1 MPLNTDRFNGAQ
13 PDEQTPER
21 VVIAMS
27 GGVDSSVAAALL
39 KREGREVI
47 GIGMHLWNYEE
58 DRLAFDSC
66 CSPYDVLDARA
77 VAGRL
82 GIPYY
87 LQNYEESFREE
98 VVGYFIDEYQA
109 GRTPNPC
116 VACNQRFKFSH
127 LLRRAKELGA
137 DQVATGHYARL
148 KWLPEEGRPG
158 LGGRFG
164 LFRGKD
170 PVKDQSYFLFSLN
183 QSQLER
189 ALFPVG
195 DLTKEEVR
203 ELARELGLKTAEK
216 PESQEICFV
225 AGGNHGRFIEEQTGV
240 ASAPGP
246 IVDRAGRVL
255 GQHRGL
261 THYTVGQRKGLGVS
275 AKSPLYVL
283 KLDGARNQVVVG
295 GKVDLERSVCTVRG
309 VNWIAPPG
317 EESGGTRAWVQIRHH
332 HTPQP
337 AQLLPLAEGRVRVEF
352 EAPER
357 GVAPGQAAVFYRE
370 DEILGGGW
378 IE

>member
-1 MPLNTDRFNGAQ
+1 MFPEDETFDKLQ
-13 PDEQTPER
+13 PKERPPGR
-21 VVIAMS
+21 VVVAMS

-47 GIGMHLWNYEE
+47 GIGMQLWNYEQ

-66 CSPYDVLDARA
+66 CSPYDVLDARG

-87 LQNYEESFREE
+87 LQNFQESFREE
-98 VVGYFIDEYQA
+98 VVDYFIGEYQA

-127 LLRRAKELGA
+127 LLKRAKELGA
-137 DQVATGHYARL
+137 DWVATGHYARVR
-148 KWLPEEGRPG
+148 WLPEES
-158 LGGRFG
+158 RFG

-170 PVKDQSYFLFSLN
+170 PRKDQSYFLFNLN
-183 QSQLER
+183 QAQLGR

-195 DLTKEEVR
+195 DLTKGEVR
-203 ELARELGLKTAEK
+203 ELAREFGLKTADK

-225 AGGNHGRFIEEQTGV
+225 TGRDYGEFIEEETGV
-240 ASAPGP
+240 SPTPGL
-246 IVDRAGRVL
+246 IVDQAGRVL

-261 THYTVGQRKGLGVS
+261 TRYTVGQRKGLGLAAS
-275 AKSPLYVL
+275 KPLYVL
-283 KLDGARNQVVVG
+283 ELDPMRNQVVVG
-295 GKVDLERSVCTVRG
+295 GADELGRSAFTVGG
-309 VNWIAPPG
+309 VNWIASPG
-317 EESGGTRAWVQIRHH
+317 EEEGGIRASVQIRHR

-337 AQLLPLAEGRVRVEF
+337 ARLFPLGGGRVRVEF
-352 EAPER
+352 DVPER
-357 GVAPGQAAVFYRE
+357 AIAPGQAAVFYRGE
-370 DEILGGGW
+370 EVLGGGW